1 MSRLPLLV
9 MMLLSACAED
19 ELAEHEAH
27 DHHAMFVPPERAARV
42 LISDSTNL
50 GQPTEV
56 LAIVDAHM
64 RSGYQDEAL
73 AELRTRAAA
82 LGADAVVG
90 VEFHHGEE
98 NAHANHLSGVA
109 VRYRDLLQGRS
120 YDVIADLDAS
130 APMGQEE
137 RAHDDLRR
145 QASAAHA
152 DLILDVR
159 FHHGEASDGSVRL
172 TGKAIR
178 FR

>member
-1 MSRLPLLV
+1 
-9 MMLLSACAED
+9 MMVSACAEN
-19 ELAEHEAH
+19 ELAEHE
-27 DHHAMFVPPERAARV
+27 HHASYSRVAPERVAAV
-42 LISDSTNL
+42 LISDSANL

-56 LAIVDAHM
+56 LAVVDAHM
-64 RSGYQDEAL
+64 RPGHQEEAV
-73 AELRTRAAA
+73 AELRARAAA

-90 VEFHHGEE
+90 VEFHHSEE
-98 NAHANHLSGVA
+98 SAHASHLSGVA
-109 VRYRDLLQGRS
+109 VRYRDLLKGRS
-120 YDVIADLDAS
+120 YDVIADLDVG

-137 RAHDDLRR
+137 RAHEDLRR
-145 QASAAHA
+145 QASAVHA